1 MFFSV
6 IVPCYNTGAAINGLL
21 TSITA
26 QMGADCELVLVNDG
40 SSDDTG
46 AQIEAFIAGW
56 QGPCKIIYAATA
68 NAGAAKAR
76 AHGLTLA
83 SGEFIYFCDSDDVI
97 GEQFVATLRR
107 YAAQYPA
114 MDVLYFSADI
124 AVNDNGHL
132 RRLCPKTRYDA
143 LRVYDDGNELLAH
156 HLRENMYSAAVWTYV
171 ARRDLIARS
180 GAAFTPRA
188 AHEDHL
194 FTLRVILGARQIV
207 AVPDLLYIQQ
217 VRQGSLT
224 NSRKTPGYIIDRI
237 NAYREA
243 DRFLRSQRASARAPY
258 ANWSLD
264 AVLFLLR
271 GNKQLL
277 PQVLLSPPG
286 AAFVAGNLF
295 AILGKRGK
303 RSAA

>member
-1 MFFSV
+1 MFLSV

-21 TSITA
+21 TAITA
-26 QMGADCELVLVNDG
+26 QMAADCELVLVNDG

-46 AQIEAFIAGW
+46 AHIEAFIGAW
-56 QGPCKIIYAATA
+56 QGPCKIVYAATA
-68 NAGAAKAR
+68 NAGAARAR

-83 SGEFIYFCDSDDVI
+83 GGEFIYFCDSDDVL

-107 YAAQYPA
+107 YAAEYPA
-114 MDVLYFSADI
+114 MEMLYFSADI
-124 AVNDNGHL
+124 AVNENGAL
-132 RRLCPKTRYDA
+132 RRLCPKTTYHA

-156 HLRENMYSAAVWTYV
+156 HLREKMYSAAVWTYAV
-171 ARRDLIARS
+171 KRDLIARS

-194 FTLRVILGARQIV
+194 FTLRVLLGARQIV
-207 AVPDLLYIQQ
+207 AVPDLLYVQQ

-224 NSRKTPGYIIDRI
+224 NSRKTAGYILDRI
-237 NAYREA
+237 SAYREA
-243 DRFLRSQRASARAPY
+243 DRFLRGAHAGARAAY
-258 ANWSLD
+258 ADWSLD

-271 GNKQLL
+271 GNKELL
-277 PQVLLSPPG
+277 PQVLLSPQG

-303 RSAA
+303 RA